1 MAKESKDRASEI
13 FTIMG
18 NYHCDNLRL
27 EDVMQLGNHSLPDF
41 NIFLSDW
48 ITLLGTHNDWRTKRL
63 LEEAVSMIQ
72 DEYQAFII
80 IRFMDSQGAE

>member
-1 MAKESKDRASEI
+1 
-13 FTIMG
+13 
-18 NYHCDNLRL
+18 
-27 EDVMQLGNHSLPDF
+27 
-41 NIFLSDW
+41 
-48 ITLLGTHNDWRTKRL
+48 